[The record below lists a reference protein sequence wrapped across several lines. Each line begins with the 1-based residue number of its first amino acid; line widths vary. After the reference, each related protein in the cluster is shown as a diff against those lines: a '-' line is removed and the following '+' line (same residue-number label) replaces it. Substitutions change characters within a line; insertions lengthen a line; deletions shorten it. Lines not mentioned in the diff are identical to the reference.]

1 MKFSNFSDPDYVNDV
16 SEKDQR
22 WGSKEI
28 VPPKK
33 TGERMKFLQHLLILF
48 RIRVHP
54 RNSQKSTTT
63 RPKISNGYLLRKV

>member
-1 MKFSNFSDPDYVNDV
+1 MRSNDILGRAHAHGVPDTKNLNEVKNDDDDWDTDPDYVNDV

-33 TGERMKFLQHLLILF
+33 TGERTQTNKLF
-48 RIRVHP
+48 
-54 RNSQKSTTT
+54 
-63 RPKISNGYLLRKV
+63 